1 MKTSPRC
8 LFPGA
13 IACLLTLTLASPAK
27 AAPPA
32 NAKVIHVLN
41 RLSFGPQPG
50 DVARVEKMGV
60 ETYIQQ
66 QLHPDTLPEPPD
78 LTQQLAQME
87 TLSLTPLQL
96 IEQTTPANLPKGQKP
111 TPEQRQ
117 AVRKEANY
125 VLAQALRARLLRAT
139 ASSRQLQEVMVD
151 FWYNHFNV
159 FANKGVDK
167 LLVGSYEESAIR
179 PYVLGRFRD
188 LLGATAHHPA
198 MLYYLDNWQNVA
210 PSPKAGRGKKNGLNE
225 NYARELMELHTLG
238 VDGGYT
244 QADVI
249 ALAKIFTGWTF
260 RKSAQPGVAANGF
273 YFDAK
278 RHDTSDKVFLGQTIK
293 GSGMAE
299 AEQALDILAKSPAT
313 ARHIS
318 YQLAQYL
325 VADQPPKA
333 LVERLAQ
340 KFLATDGNL
349 REVLAMLFH
358 SPEFWA
364 AQADRAKFKTP
375 YQYAIS
381 SVRATGIAVQDF
393 RPIHGLLQQLGMPLY
408 GCLTPDGYKNTADV
422 WLNPDAMTRRISFAT
437 ALASGRL
444 PLTTP
449 PVSMLSLIADR
460 KGELPTA
467 PMLENSSAMAR
478 PTQPMI
484 PVDPEQLATTLGNA
498 FSPQT
503 QQTIA
508 TSPPQLRA
516 ALILGSPEF
525 MRR

>member
-1 MKTSPRC
+1 MKTSSRC
-8 LFPGA
+8 LFPSA
-13 IACLLTLTLASPAK
+13 IALLLTFTLGSPSQAV
-27 AAPPA
+27 PSTDR
-32 NAKVIHVLN
+32 KVIHILD

-50 DVARVEKMGV
+50 DVANVEKIGV

-66 QLHPDTLPEPPD
+66 QLHPETLPEPPT
-78 LTQQLAQME
+78 LTQQLAQLE
-87 TLSLTPLQL
+87 ALNLTPLQL
-96 IEQTTPANLPKGQKP
+96 FKQDLPNLQKGQKP

-117 AVRKEANY
+117 AARKAANT
-125 VLAQALRARLLRAT
+125 VLAQARQARWLRAT
-139 ASSRQLQEVMVD
+139 ASPRQLQEVMVN

-159 FANKGVDK
+159 FADKGIDR
-167 LLVGSYEESAIR
+167 LLVGSYEQDAIR
-179 PYVLGRFRD
+179 PYALGRFRD
-188 LLGATAHHPA
+188 LLSATAHHPA
-198 MLYYLDNWQNVA
+198 MLFYLDNWQNVA
-210 PSPKAGRGKKNGLNE
+210 PNGQSDRAKKNGLNE

-244 QADVI
+244 QADVV

-278 RHDTSDKVFLGQTIK
+278 RHDPSDKVFLGQTIK
-293 GSGMAE
+293 GSGRAE
-299 AEQALDILAKSPAT
+299 AEQALDRLAKSPAT
-313 ARHIS
+313 ARHLS
-318 YQLAQYL
+318 YQLAQYFI
-325 VADQPPKA
+325 ADQPPAA

-340 KFLATDGNL
+340 KFLATDGNI
-349 REVLAMLFH
+349 REVLSTLLH

-364 AQADRAKFKTP
+364 TQADRAKFKTP
-375 YQYAIS
+375 YQYAVS
-381 SVRATGIAVQDF
+381 AVRATGLAVTDF
-393 RPIHGLLQQLGMPLY
+393 RPLNGLLQQLGMPLY

-422 WLNPDAMTRRISFAT
+422 WLNPDALTRRISFAT

-449 PVSMLSLIADR
+449 PLSQITAMTTQTDRVAIAPKVKGAGLIGRSTPLAT
-460 KGELPTA
+460 P
-467 PMLENSSAMAR
+467 
-478 PTQPMI
+478 I
-484 PVDPEQLATTLGNA
+484 DPEQLATTLGNA